1 MCVSTNKDLFADGN
15 RNKSPNLNDSSHFQF
30 FILIYFVLFFPIVF
44 PLTSILVPQ
53 IMKKNQRNLVSL
65 EIQLG
70 NRL

>member
-1 MCVSTNKDLFADGN
+1 MATEIRVRISMTRATF
-15 RNKSPNLNDSSHFQF
+15 SF